1 MSVRFGQLRVPRGRS
16 RAREQL
22 HTTYDTGARIFPVRL
37 GARLYVALSDLVK
50 CRLAAGPRG
59 ALAAGVPR
67 PPVEPAEAT
76 ADTVSASGAG
86 LVLAGALASPD
97 AELRDLTAS
106 FSGCGG
112 WPDQWTLARACGRP
126 EYEVVAHIVLGPVT
140 APNQIPPLVP
150 IRVCQVQV
158 VDDPLG
164 QYADVSRPSELH
176 VTITVSLPLKPGFYP
191 PFTPYPGPKPTDMYY
206 PCQVLI
212 LTTGGA
218 RLITI
223 PPPPP
228 PIEDPLEQIASSSGD
243 SSTVRSTIRS
253 GITSIC
259 STRNG

>member
-1 MSVRFGQLRVPRGRS
+1 
-16 RAREQL
+16 
-22 HTTYDTGARIFPVRL
+22 
-37 GARLYVALSDLVK
+37 
-50 CRLAAGPRG
+50 
-59 ALAAGVPR
+59 
-67 PPVEPAEAT
+67 
-76 ADTVSASGAG
+76 

-191 PFTPYPGPKPTDMYY
+191 PFTPYPGPKP
-206 PCQVLI
+206 PGHVLPMPGVDSNHRRRPAHHDPAATPAHRGSARADC
-212 LTTGGA
+212 LKLW
-218 RLITI
+218 RLIHCTKY
-223 PPPPP
+223 
-228 PIEDPLEQIASSSGD
+228 D
-243 SSTVRSTIRS
+243 SIWDHLHMLNPEWVMNTKLAK
-253 GITSIC
+253 
-259 STRNG
+259 